1 MGDGL
6 TLRRHGTGVGAR
18 MSRRRLPPL
27 AIAGPARRPLR
38 GSHPWDDDVGLRRA
52 LEDSVET
59 GRHPLR
65 VVAAV
70 VALIAVILVGRVLL
84 RLPLCLDFARRV
96 SSACRS
102 RFFFFS
108 FFFSKSFADFCFS
121 TDSRCLSRSTSSSF
135 TGGFEDRASID
146 PCTSE
151 DKS

>member
-1 MGDGL
+1 VGDGP
-6 TLRRHGTGVGAR
+6 TLHMHGRGVGAR
-18 MSRRRLPPL
+18 MARRGLPPL

-65 VVAAV
+65 VVAA
-70 VALIAVILVGRVLL
+70 ASPSLPSSSSGESSSGS
-84 RLPLCLDFARRV
+84 PLCLDFTRRV

-102 RFFFFS
+102 RFS
-108 FFFSKSFADFCFS
+108 H
-121 TDSRCLSRSTSSSF
+121 RLSRSTSSSF

-146 PCTSE
+146 PCTNE